1 VRRKLTLVV
10 SSLFVIFLVFFLS
23 REISPKQFNKNNLD
37 SNISLDQ
44 PIWKVNQTNSPISY
58 NISANR
64 AFQNR
69 TDKKFILEK
78 VVIEE
83 FLDSQVH
90 SSIKSDNAFMDL
102 DLKNLTLSEKV
113 HLNLRLDGKELDLF
127 TNEIILDLMQRAIN
141 SSQKIKLRMHLFI
154 LESEGFQ
161 IKDREYRNKE
171 ISFSKAVFSQEEKE
185 EAVYGKADLIIHNF
199 PSDILI
205 LKGSA
210 EIKFNSS
217 TLKGDEIQFNY
228 KTRTIIKSKNSK
240 LIKS

>member
-1 VRRKLTLVV
+1 MRRKLTLVV
-10 SSLFVIFLVFFLS
+10 SSLFVIFLLFFLS

-199 PSDILI
+199 PSDVLI

>member
-141 SSQKIKLRMHLFI
+141 SSQKIKLRMHLFV

-185 EAVYGKADLIIHNF
+185 EALYGKADLIIHNF
-199 PSDILI
+199 PSDVLI

>member
-1 VRRKLTLVV
+1 
-10 SSLFVIFLVFFLS
+10 
-23 REISPKQFNKNNLD
+23 
-37 SNISLDQ
+37 
-44 PIWKVNQTNSPISY
+44 
-58 NISANR
+58 
-64 AFQNR
+64 
-69 TDKKFILEK
+69 
-78 VVIEE
+78 
-83 FLDSQVH
+83 
-90 SSIKSDNAFMDL
+90 M
-102 DLKNLTLSEKV
+102 
-113 HLNLRLDGKELDLF
+113 
-127 TNEIILDLMQRAIN
+127 AIN
-141 SSQKIKLRMHLFI
+141 SSQKIKLRMHLFV

-171 ISFSKAVFSQEEKE
+171 ISFSKAVFSQKEKE

-199 PSDILI
+199 PSDVLI